1 MKNVII
7 VGAGEVGYNLASHL
21 ISEKK
26 NVVLIDK
33 DSEKVKYTSAHLDCI
48 VIKGAGNNIDI
59 LEEAGIENCDIFI
72 SATDSDEVNLI
83 SCFIVANEFN
93 VPLKIARVRNLD
105 YSRKNFFNKS
115 GSGIDFLVN
124 PEIEASKSIV
134 NSIVHGA
141 VSDVFTFEG
150 TSIQLRDV
158 YIDDESDLIGMSLI
172 ELRKK
177 YKFNFIV
184 AGILRNED
192 ILIPFGE
199 TKIKEGDNLYIVGD
213 DKNLEMLFKKLG
225 IKRKRIKDVVIVGGG
240 RIGELVAKDLLTL
253 GKNIMILEKDYDRC
267 KELSEKYESLLVINA
282 DITDK
287 NVYEEENIR
296 NYDLLISATGN
307 EELNILTSIYA
318 KKIGVKR
325 SIAIVN
331 KTNYLSLASGMGIDA
346 TVSTKISSVNAILK
360 FIRKGKV
367 KSVYSIFDGKA
378 EAMEITVKENS
389 VLANKV
395 LKDIDLP
402 KGALIVAINRGSDNF
417 IPDGNSKIL
426 AGDNIIIFALKN
438 VVDKIEELIS
448 S

>member
-7 VGAGEVGYNLASHL
+7 VGAGDVGYNLASHL

-33 DSEKVKYTSAHLDCI
+33 NAEKVKYTSTRLDCI
-48 VIKGAGNNIDI
+48 IIRGAGNSIDV
-59 LEEAGIENCDIFI
+59 LQDAGIENCDIFI
-72 SATDSDEVNLI
+72 SATDSDEVNII

-105 YSRKNFFNKS
+105 YSVKNFFSRS

-124 PEIEASKSIV
+124 PEIEASKNIV

-150 TSIQLRDV
+150 TTIQLRDV
-158 YIDDESDLIGMSLI
+158 YVDDDSDLIGMSLI

-184 AGILRNED
+184 AGILREED
-192 ILIPFGE
+192 ILIPYGE
-199 TKIKEGDNLYIVGD
+199 TKIKKGDNLYIVGD
-213 DKNLEMLFKKLG
+213 DRNLELFFKKLG
-225 IKRKRIKDVVIVGGG
+225 IKRKRIKDIVIVGGG
-240 RIGELVAKDLLTL
+240 RIGELVAKDLLEL
-253 GKNIMILEKDYDRC
+253 GKNIMILDRDYDRC
-267 KELSEKYESLLVINA
+267 KELSEKYENLIVINA

-287 NVYEEENIR
+287 NVYEEENIG
-296 NYDLLISATGN
+296 NYDLLISATGS

-331 KTNYLSLASGMGIDA
+331 KSNYLSLASGMGIDA
-346 TVSTKISSVNAILK
+346 TISTKISSVNAILK
-360 FIRKGKV
+360 FIRKGRV
-367 KSVYSIFDGKA
+367 KSIYSIFDGKA
-378 EAMEITVKENS
+378 EAMEVTVRNES
-389 VLANKV
+389 LLSNKL
-395 LKDIDLP
+395 LKDIELP
-402 KGALIVAINRGSDNF
+402 KGALIVAVNRGDRNF

-426 AGDNIIIFALKN
+426 AGDNVIIFALKN